1 MKTIRTKVG
10 NCMSCK
16 YSAHQPNMCNS
27 PIDCKECSMYK
38 PKYGQFNNCVCV
50 QETELDYCEYYEKDT
65 DEENR

>member
-10 NCMSCK
+10 DCHTCK
-16 YSAHQPNMCNS
+16 YSIERPNMCRS
-27 PIDCKECSMYK
+27 PLSCKTCKLNK
-38 PKYGQFNNCVCV
+38 PKYGQFHNCICI